1 MEVYMLAKVTSKNQL
16 TLPKAMLQQ
25 VGTPEYF
32 EIAMIDGRLILTPV
46 TLQKSDA
53 VRNKLEK
60 LGISEQDIQ
69 DAVIWARNSGE

>member
-1 MEVYMLAKVTSKNQL
+1 MLAKVTSKNQL
-16 TLPKAMLQQ
+16 TLPK

-60 LGISEQDIQ
+60 LGISEQDIH
-69 DAVIWARNSGE
+69 DAVIWARNRGE